1 WRTLKRYST
10 TPVLKTSTGAVLQ
23 HMLVRDCGLVAVVIR
38 FIRTSNVNTQVFSLR
53 LGQLCQPHTQGVEV
67 QTCHLLIK
75 QFRQHVHANL
85 VGFTGN
91 STGTAFG
98 GEQFDLCDDLVGER
112 SRHHKRR
119 VTGGVTQ
126 VQQAPLRK
134 YDDRTLLVGALIK
147 DPLVNLWFNFN
158 LLNAGNLAQAGH
170 IDFVIKVANVTDDC
184 LILHGQHVL
193 GHDDVAT
200 TGSSDAEIGG
210 TNDVVQTSNL
220 VTIHGGLQCDDR
232 INLGDNHTSALT
244 GEGISSTLA
253 NITVTSDDGGF
264 ATDQNVGTA
273 HNAVRQ

>member
-1 WRTLKRYST
+1 
-10 TPVLKTSTGAVLQ
+10 
-23 HMLVRDCGLVAVVIR
+23 
-38 FIRTSNVNTQVFSLR
+38 
-53 LGQLCQPHTQGVEV
+53 
-67 QTCHLLIK
+67 
-75 QFRQHVHANL
+75 
-85 VGFTGN
+85 
-91 STGTAFG
+91 
-98 GEQFDLCDDLVGER
+98 
-112 SRHHKRR
+112 
-119 VTGGVTQ
+119 
-126 VQQAPLRK
+126 
-134 YDDRTLLVGALIK
+134 
-147 DPLVNLWFNFN
+147 
-158 LLNAGNLAQAGH
+158 LAQAGH

-200 TGSSDAEIGG
+200 TGSSDEDIGG

-273 HNAVRQ
+273 HNAVRQRVTDTGFVIELRFSYRIIYVDCGE